1 MELAGLGSRFELTY
15 ATVYGMK
22 RTTVYL
28 PEELKAE
35 LERVAAADMVAEAE
49 LIREG
54 VRRVVEERGQR
65 RPQVP
70 LFESGDATLAERVDE
85 LLRGFGER

>member
-1 MELAGLGSRFELTY
+1 MM
-15 ATVYGMK
+15 YGMK

-35 LERVAAADMVAEAE
+35 LERLAGEERRTEAD

-54 VRRVVEERGQR
+54 VRQLVAERT
-65 RPQVP
+65 RPRPDFP
-70 LFESGDATLAERVDE
+70 LFDSSGALDASRVDE
-85 LLRGFGER
+85 MLAGDPERGIPAFGED